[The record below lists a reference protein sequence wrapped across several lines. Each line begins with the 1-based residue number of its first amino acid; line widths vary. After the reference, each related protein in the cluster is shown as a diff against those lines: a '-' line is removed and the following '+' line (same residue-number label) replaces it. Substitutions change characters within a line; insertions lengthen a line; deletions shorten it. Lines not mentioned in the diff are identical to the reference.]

1 MKASNPFRRT
11 RALPFLLVGL
21 LLAAPAAPAAAAIY
35 RWTDSSGVIHYSQTP
50 PPAGQGHNLV
60 RLPESGS
67 DAPAATPADAN
78 GAAGAKAGAAKKQP
92 DAGSRK
98 AAAKPKKAPAK
109 PPETA
114 EQRAE
119 RCRKARRTLTLVQT
133 HTRIRVHEADGRTER
148 MTEEQRQARIK
159 SLEKMLAKDCS

>member
-1 MKASNPFRRT
+1 MKASSPFRHART
-11 RALPFLLVGL
+11 LPFFLVGL
-21 LLAAPAAPAAAAIY
+21 LLAAPAAAAIY

-60 RLPESGS
+60 QLPESGAGAAT
-67 DAPAATPADAN
+67 APAAAD
-78 GAAGAKAGAAKKQP
+78 GAADAKAGTAKKKA
-92 DAGSRK
+92 DAGTRK
-98 AAAKPKKAPAK
+98 AAAKPAKAPAK

-119 RCRKARRTLTLVQT
+119 RCRKARQTLTLVQT

-148 MTEEQRQARIK
+148 MSEEQRQARIK
-159 SLEKMLAKDCS
+159 SLEKMLAKDCP